1 MKKIELMI
9 VVVAMVL
16 LAACDD
22 FIDTVPKGKVIPTTM
37 DDFKSM
43 IIDVTASSV
52 AYPMANV
59 CSDDVFN
66 KDLNGNSSAG
76 KAYYWM
82 EDFYKEN
89 EKDPSW
95 NTPYEQMYKMNV
107 VVQYVMDSTEGTPEE
122 KAAILA
128 EAKCWR
134 AYYNWY
140 LQSLYAP
147 AYQAGTASTDLS
159 VPLAQVPDLEAKYS
173 RKKSKRNT

>member
-66 KDLNGNSSAG
+66 SNLNGNSSAG

-82 EDFYKEN
+82 EVCMLLHIRLVLH
-89 EKDPSW
+89 
-95 NTPYEQMYKMNV
+95 QR
-107 VVQYVMDSTEGTPEE
+107 
-122 KAAILA
+122 I
-128 EAKCWR
+128 
-134 AYYNWY
+134 
-140 LQSLYAP
+140 
-147 AYQAGTASTDLS
+147 
-159 VPLAQVPDLEAKYS
+159 
-173 RKKSKRNT
+173 

>member
-66 KDLNGNSSAG
+66 SNLNGNSSP
-76 KAYYWM
+76 
-82 EDFYKEN
+82 
-89 EKDPSW
+89 EKLITGWKISIR
-95 NTPYEQMYKMNV
+95 KMKRIRHGIHL
-107 VVQYVMDSTEGTPEE
+107 M
-122 KAAILA
+122 
-128 EAKCWR
+128 
-134 AYYNWY
+134 
-140 LQSLYAP
+140 
-147 AYQAGTASTDLS
+147 
-159 VPLAQVPDLEAKYS
+159 S
-173 RKKSKRNT
+173 RCIR